1 MAEKYLAVTK
11 EYLKYHYAGHFLA
24 AFLFCAAA
32 PLIVGIEALD
42 PRQSAQ
48 VMEMYLSVIGIILL
62 VPLFIPEQNKDI
74 RDVVAARKTPMLF
87 QYVVRLFL
95 GLIFLG
101 IFVCLFLLWMRE
113 GQCRFSFGKSYA
125 GTLANCI
132 FLGGL
137 GIFFFGI
144 GDNFPAAYMVPMLYY
159 VANYGSGKKYLGKFF
174 LFSMTA
180 ENSMDEKIWLF
191 VGGSCLLI
199 LGIWWR
205 TSGRRMITSGKVRI
219 GERNQ

>member
-1 MAEKYLAVTK
+1 MDWIDEKLEK
-11 EYLKYHYAGHFLA
+11 LKRWIYHADLKKA
-24 AFLFCAAA
+24 
-32 PLIVGIEALD
+32 
-42 PRQSAQ
+42 
-48 VMEMYLSVIGIILL
+48 
-62 VPLFIPEQNKDI
+62 
-74 RDVVAARKTPMLF
+74 
-87 QYVVRLFL
+87 
-95 GLIFLG
+95 LIFYICIAVASAALATVLTAQICSSWIEVLLTPYSEIELIRG
-101 IFVCLFLLWMRE
+101 INQEGHPVFFHHKRTYQALPRSVTVAVMFLE
-113 GQCRFSFGKSYA
+113 A
-125 GTLANCI
+125 
-132 FLGGL
+132 L
-137 GIFFFGI
+137 GIFFYGI

-205 TSGRRMITSGKVRI
+205 TSGRRMIASGKVRI

>member
-1 MAEKYLAVTK
+1 MDWIDEK
-11 EYLKYHYAGHFLA
+11 LKRWIYHADLKKA
-24 AFLFCAAA
+24 
-32 PLIVGIEALD
+32 
-42 PRQSAQ
+42 
-48 VMEMYLSVIGIILL
+48 
-62 VPLFIPEQNKDI
+62 
-74 RDVVAARKTPMLF
+74 
-87 QYVVRLFL
+87 
-95 GLIFLG
+95 LIFYICIAVASAALATVLTAQQKQLDRSFADALFGNRTDSGNRSGRTPGFFPSQEDIPG
-101 IFVCLFLLWMRE
+101 IAPICYSGSNV
-113 GQCRFSFGKSYA
+113 FG
-125 GTLANCI
+125 GVGN
-132 FLGGL
+132 
-137 GIFFFGI
+137 FFYGI
-144 GDNFPAAYMVPMLYY
+144 GDDFPAAYMVPMLYY